1 MGLQQMPIMLLR
13 LQEAS
18 CGPHCNLLLAGQ
30 SNTVTSCDI
39 ACVIVN
45 MMCCSTIMNL
55 GKFRHFGA
63 VGVIGKQMK
72 KDQHEEHC
80 SEQACTQ
87 GCARPSFQTISTA
100 IHSCT
105 DQQAC
110 RQLV

>member
-1 MGLQQMPIMLLR
+1 MLMMLLTTNS
-13 LQEAS
+13 LLW
-18 CGPHCNLLLAGQ
+18 PHCNLLLAGQ
-30 SNTVTSCDI
+30 SNTVTGCDI
-39 ACVIVN
+39 ACIIVN
-45 MMCCSTIMNL
+45 MTCCSTIMDL

-63 VGVIGKQMK
+63 VGVIGKQIK
-72 KDQHEEHC
+72 KDEHEEQC

-105 DQQAC
+105 DQQTC